1 MSVKDLIS
9 PRRVDWSLVP
19 RKRARSRKKSTSLSF
34 LFSLSDECMP
44 SCDHVGE
51 HAVVVSDSPPRI
63 KAGPAGWNERHV
75 EPRPPAALTYIVA

>member
-1 MSVKDLIS
+1 
-9 PRRVDWSLVP
+9 
-19 RKRARSRKKSTSLSF
+19 
-34 LFSLSDECMP
+34 MP